1 MVLLEN
7 NIAEEKLFRGKGV
20 SREKIP
26 IDFLFKST

>member
-1 MVLLEN
+1 MVLLD
-7 NIAEEKLFRGKGV
+7 NIAEEKLFKGKGV